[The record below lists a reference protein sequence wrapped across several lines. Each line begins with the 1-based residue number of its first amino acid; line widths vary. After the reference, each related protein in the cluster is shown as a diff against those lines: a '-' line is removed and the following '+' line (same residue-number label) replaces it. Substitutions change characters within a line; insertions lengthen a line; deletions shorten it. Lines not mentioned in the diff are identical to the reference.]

1 MNPTRAKLSSLVE
14 LLRLRALEQPEHR
27 IYTYLIDGET
37 EGAHLT
43 YEALDRQARAIAAL
57 LQSYQASGERAL
69 LLYPAGLEFISAFF
83 GCLYAGVIAVP
94 LPPPNTAQ
102 PQRALS
108 RFRAIANDAQPTV
121 VLTTSSILAKIE
133 GLFTQAPGL
142 RTLRWIATD
151 KIVGSDA
158 ADEWR
163 DPAAT
168 RDTLALIQYTSG
180 STAIPRGVMVS
191 HGNLLE
197 NSAHIAAGIRDF
209 AGRRIGH
216 LAAGLP

>member
-1 MNPTRAKLSSLVE
+1 MRISPTS
-14 LLRLRALEQPEHR
+14 
-27 IYTYLIDGET
+27 
-37 EGAHLT
+37 
-43 YEALDRQARAIAAL
+43 ALDSQARAIAAL
-57 LQSYQASGERAL
+57 LQSYNASGERAL

-108 RFRAIANDAQPTV
+108 RFRSIANDAQPTV
-121 VLTTSSILAKIE
+121 VLTTSSILAKVE

-151 KIVGSDA
+151 KISRRR

-168 RDTLALIQYTSG
+168 TNTLALIQYTSG
-180 STAIPRGVMVS
+180 STAIPRGVVVS

-197 NSAHIAAGIRDF
+197 NSAHISRAFEITLR
-209 AGRRIGH
+209 RRIGH
-216 LAAGLP
+216 VAAGLP